1 MATKK
6 PKKIKTNKTAYNI
19 LKNMLGQYVITTET
33 SLPTLTT
40 NPRYYGAID
49 PMVMYSTLREHP
61 S

>member
-1 MATKK
+1 
-6 PKKIKTNKTAYNI
+6 
-19 LKNMLGQYVITTET
+19 MLGQYVTTTET